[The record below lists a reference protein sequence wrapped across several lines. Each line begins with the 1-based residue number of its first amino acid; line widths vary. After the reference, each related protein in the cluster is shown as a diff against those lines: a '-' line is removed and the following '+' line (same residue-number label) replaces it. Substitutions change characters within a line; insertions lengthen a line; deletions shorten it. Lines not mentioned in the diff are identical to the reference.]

1 MTNLDETKAKKNEL
15 YSAVASA
22 LSSGNEE
29 QIKASVLALQEY
41 NKEELKSIYDEYEQ
55 NKDEAILESRGIKAL
70 TSEETKFW
78 NSFIN
83 DAKMHFGV
91 KNSAADGVYTGLDEL
106 LPKTEHYSIVEEL
119 KREHPL
125 LSKIKFTATTAVT
138 KWTIDNSAE
147 QRATWHPLNSA
158 ITTALEGGPFIT
170 IDMTLCKLTS
180 YMFVSED
187 MLDLG
192 PRWVAAYALTLL
204 KESLALGLEFGII
217 RGSVGNVNEPIG
229 MLADYKKPKDATTG
243 YPKRQAIKCTGF
255 TKEFFGEI
263 LAQMSIKDNGR
274 TQGISSVLLIVSPY
288 DYFTKIFPATTAM
301 TTEYKYVN
309 NVFPFPTTVVQS
321 TFVDPGEA
329 IIGIAPNYFFGL
341 GSAKSGKIEYDDG
354 YKFLEDLRTYKAKIH
369 GNGQPTQ
376 YNSFQRLD
384 ISDLEEVFPT
394 IATTDRPKN
403 AYLARLTLGDLEL
416 SPAFDRLKK
425 NYTATATSASAAIN
439 VTPKDGDAT
448 VVIKAGNSVVQNG
461 GNVAFANNAV
471 TTVTVTVTNGD
482 AESVYTIAVTRGTPT
497 P

>member
-1 MTNLDETKAKKNEL
+1 MLNLDETKDKKNEL
-15 YSAVASA
+15 YSAVAAA

-29 QIKASVLALQEY
+29 QIKASVLALQDY
-41 NKEELKSIYDEYEQ
+41 NKEELKAIYNEYEE
-55 NKDEAILESRGIKAL
+55 NKDEAILESRGVKAL

-78 NSFIN
+78 NSFIG
-83 DAKMHFGV
+83 DAKRRFGV
-91 KNSAADGVYTGLDEL
+91 KNSSSDGVYTGIEEL
-106 LPKTEHYSIVEEL
+106 LPTTEHFQIVEEL

-125 LSKIKFTATTAVT
+125 LSKIRFQATTAVT

-147 QRATWHPLNSA
+147 QRATWHPLNTP

-170 IDMTLCKLTS
+170 VDMTLCKLTS
-180 YMFVSED
+180 YMFVSQD

-192 PRWVAAYALTLL
+192 PRWVAAYATTLL
-204 KESLALGLEFGII
+204 KESIALGLEYGII
-217 RGSVGNVNEPIG
+217 RGSVGAVNEPIG

-243 YPKRQAIKCTGF
+243 YPKREAIKCTGF
-255 TKEFFGEI
+255 TKEFYGEM

-288 DYFTKIFPATTAM
+288 DFFTKIFPATTAM

-309 NVFPFPTTVVQS
+309 NVFPFPTVVVQS

-329 IIGIAPNYFFGL
+329 IMGIAPDYFFGL
-341 GSAKSGKIEYDDG
+341 GSLQSGRLEYSDE
-354 YKFLEDLRTYKAKIH
+354 YKFLEDLRTYKIKLH

-376 YNSFQRLD
+376 YNAFARLD
-384 ISDLEEVFPT
+384 ISDLEEVFPV

-403 AYLARLTLGDLEL
+403 AYLASLTLGDLEL

-439 VTPKDGDAT
+439 VAAKDGDST
-448 VVIKAGNSVVQNG
+448 VVIKSGDTVIQNG